1 MKKQHFHT
9 KLPCQKLLLR
19 QIEYGVHNGTITKNL
34 LLPRTTSFFDTS
46 ISAKESAIN
55 SSLNIPIAQIVVLF
69 LTASVLFEGVFSQ

>member
-19 QIEYGVHNGTITKNL
+19 QIEYGVHNGTI
-34 LLPRTTSFFDTS
+34 
-46 ISAKESAIN
+46 AKESAIN